1 MVATRSEAWKR
12 VTRHDPCPKCESDHW
27 CKVSPDGAVVCCM
40 FNFDQASRVGQLK
53 SGEPYAVHRL
63 RDDRPYEPQA
73 PTFTI
78 PTPEDDAGF
87 DVLTA
92 RAVYAVTAAH
102 CAAELPDFVRAELV
116 RRFGPIYGPLAIER
130 FGLGY
135 CNSPQ
140 LVKALDAAGRR
151 TEALAAGVL
160 HPQRGQAVHSLAGR
174 ITIPYRRGGGVLDIR
189 GAGIKGRG
197 ETKEM
202 SLPGGYVERDV
213 VGLFFNH
220 DALDNLRPGEPVHI
234 AGGAY
239 KAMAL
244 VLCELPAIGTRG
256 EGELS
261 DAQIAA
267 LQAAGVT
274 DVVLHIDAEEAKEG
288 ERLSSGRRLGLPK
301 AERLAAGGF
310 VVAIAE
316 PAREPGTPKI
326 DPDSLLR
333 DFGVR
338 AVRNYATSPISL
350 EAWRVNIGVQPVG
363 VPEEFAERLSG
374 ALERERKATR
384 TLANVMQIRRN
395 PAIKA
400 ERDALV
406 ASVLHMGAE
415 QANGHVTPGGRIRQP
430 LYISAEAAG
439 VASKTAS
446 RHLALGPQNG
456 LFERQLLREQVIRRI
471 DESTGERRNTLCL
484 IDEAGTVVE
493 ECPAEI
499 VFGARGAPPSRSLDG
514 DDGGKAYYVIPKHE
528 PAAILDILV
537 TLDPVKMKKNGEEK
551 ASWGGKREP
560 CPRCGS
566 QRRRT
571 VVTCADCQLEFSD
584 KITEPAPE
592 DNTVADVSARA
603 DEPASIPPTPVEEL
617 VATPTYPEGPI
628 SYHATASGP
637 VKVAEVGEETDA
649 DEWDPHFCNHLDHHG
664 RQCTA
669 RIDPALGKRYCWQHQ
684 KPAIEPSP
692 VPRGAAAFTLGG
704 VRYGPPKAA
713 APPLDPAV
721 AAGIARQQDGQ
732 TIAARLSGFQARWDG
747 GERTEDLI
755 LLVAEWRQ
763 IAAARRALDA
773 AGQAVR

>member
-1 MVATRSEAWKR
+1 MVATRTEAWKR
-12 VTRHDPCPKCESDHW
+12 VTRHDPCPICQKDHW
-27 CKVSPDGAVVCCM
+27 CRVSPDGAFVCCM
-40 FNFDQASRVGQLK
+40 FNFDQAHRIGQLK
-53 SGEPYAVHRL
+53 SGEPYALHRL
-63 RDDRPYEPQA
+63 RDDRPYEPQS
-73 PTFTI
+73 PTFTT

-102 CAAELPDFVRAELV
+102 CAAEIPDFVRAELV
-116 RRFGPIYGPLAIER
+116 RRFGPVYGPLAIER

-140 LVKALDAAGRR
+140 LVKALDAVGRR

-174 ITIPYRRGGGVLDIR
+174 ITIPYRGGGGVLDIR

-202 SLPGGYVERDV
+202 SLPGGYIERDV
-213 VGLFFNH
+213 VGTFFNH
-220 DALDNLRPGEPVHI
+220 DALDNLAPGEPVHI

-239 KAMAL
+239 KTMAL
-244 VLCELPAIGTRG
+244 ALCELPAIGTRG

-267 LQAAGVT
+267 LQAVGVT

-301 AERLAAGGF
+301 AERLAAAGF

-316 PAREPGTPKI
+316 PAREPGTPKV
-326 DPDSLLR
+326 DPDALLR
-333 DFGVR
+333 DFGAR

-395 PAIKA
+395 TAIKA

-430 LYISAEAAG
+430 LYIPAEAAG

-456 LFERQLLREQVIRRI
+456 LFERQLLREQVIRRV

-484 IDEAGTVVE
+484 IDEAGTIVE
-493 ECPAEI
+493 ECPAEV
-499 VFGARGAPPSRSLDG
+499 VFGVGGAPPSRSLDG

-551 ASWGGKREP
+551 AGWGGKREP

-571 VVTCADCQLEFSD
+571 FVTCADCELEFSNKVD
-584 KITEPAPE
+584 EPAPE
-592 DNTVADVSARA
+592 PDTVADVSERQG
-603 DEPASIPPTPVEEL
+603 EPASIPPTPVFVSEPEAVYPSGE
-617 VATPTYPEGPI
+617 VAYTRVPTAPKPDTTRAYE
-628 SYHATASGP
+628 A
-637 VKVAEVGEETDA
+637 AEDDGA
-649 DEWDPHFCNHLDHHG
+649 DDWDPHFCNHIDHRG
-664 RQCTA
+664 QQCTA
-669 RIDPALGKRYCWQHQ
+669 RIDPALGKRYCWQHR
-684 KPAIEPSP
+684 PSVARPTATASPTAP
-692 VPRGAAAFTLGG
+692 VGAAIILGG
-704 VRYGPPKAA
+704 VRVGPPKRG
-713 APPLDPAV
+713 APATPPPMPVAPVAVGPLPRCMARGC
-721 AAGIARQQDGQ
+721 AGRVE
-732 TIAARLSGFQARWDG
+732 RR
-747 GERTEDLI
+747 GERYCHACANSGEGYEND
-755 LLVAEWRQ
+755 
-763 IAAARRALDA
+763 ALGA
-773 AGQAVR
+773 N